1 MHKLDD
7 RMMEAWLG
15 GWSAVAQSVLETV
28 AMVAITAVQASGS
41 GTITAQLLCDLE
53 GATWMQMLPV
63 LQDIEQEEVAQKL
76 LEELLKKLQYLLWRV
91 AILVMGL
98 VQVKEANP

>member
-15 GWSAVAQSVLETV
+15 GWSAVAQTALETV

-41 GTITAQLLCDLE
+41 GTITAQLLCDPAKTTPLSQHSE
-53 GATWMQMLPV
+53 DGSNYPLTTAHVGWARQTGDDVGNQGGKPT
-63 LQDIEQEEVAQKL
+63 AS
-76 LEELLKKLQYLLWRV
+76 RFH
-91 AILVMGL
+91 
-98 VQVKEANP
+98 PTP